1 MKHDLDVDLL
11 RLLNG
16 ELPAAREQQ
25 LRRRMA
31 SEPELAAAFRRL
43 ERAWE
48 GLELPPPTPVPL
60 GFAGRVMAQVRERHA
75 AAGAPAAAAGSL
87 SWAAAPR
94 WVRATAAV
102 ALLAGVLL
110 GAGLGTRGVSEERRS
125 SGGVPALTE
134 SYWAMVETAGDS
146 AGPTSP
152 TPPLPS
158 SPRGEAHR

>member
-25 LRRRMA
+25 LRRRLA

-48 GLELPPPTPVPL
+48 GLELPPPTPVPP
-60 GFAGRVMAQVRERHA
+60 GFGGRVMAQVRERHA
-75 AAGAPAAAAGSL
+75 AAGAPAAAGSL

-94 WVRATAAV
+94 WVRATAAA

-146 AGPTSP
+146 AGPASP